1 MTHVRRLRLGLPVA
15 LLATG
20 GCLAT
25 RSDVEKLQLSVTAM
39 QESMRAEQVRSDSTT
54 RALLRAATQQLAQQF
69 DRHFANVS
77 DSVRAVSAGLQR
89 LQGDVQLSMVELR
102 RDMVVVQEGIGISQ
116 RRIQDLKATVEAI
129 PVAPAT
135 QPAPAPG
142 AAPGGAPGAAPGA
155 AQAGTAAPPPSGAPP
170 AATLWSLAR
179 GQLISGATGS
189 ARNGFQTLVNEYP
202 NHERAP
208 DSQMFIAETYAAE
221 GNRPAADSVYAMV
234 VTMYPGTDSAARS
247 IWKRANLAIEVS
259 DKPRAIGLLQQIV
272 DSYPRSDVYENAA
285 DLLRTLRQ
293 P

>member
-1 MTHVRRLRLGLPVA
+1 MALPVA

-54 RALLRAATQQLAQQF
+54 RALLRAVTQQLGQQF
-69 DRHFANVS
+69 DRQFDGVS

-89 LQGDVQLSMVELR
+89 LQGDMSLSMVELR
-102 RDMVVVQEGIGISQ
+102 RDMVVVQEGIGMSQ
-116 RRIQDLKATVEAI
+116 KRIQDLKTSLDAI
-129 PVAPAT
+129 PVAPPA
-135 QPAPAPG
+135 APAQQGGSGLP
-142 AAPGGAPGAAPGA
+142 AAA
-155 AQAGTAAPPPSGAPP
+155 GAPP

-179 GQLISGATGS
+179 GQLTSGATGS
-189 ARNGFQTLVNEYP
+189 ARNGFQMLVNEYP

-208 DSQMFIAETYAAE
+208 EAQMYIAETYSSE
-221 GNRPAADSVYAMV
+221 GNRPAADSVYSMV
-234 VTMYPGTDSAARS
+234 VTKYPGTESAARS

-259 DKPRAIGLLQQIV
+259 DKERAIGLLQQIV
-272 DSYPRSDVYENAA
+272 DKYPRSDVYENAA
-285 DLLRTLRQ
+285 DLLRTLKQ

>member
-1 MTHVRRLRLGLPVA
+1 MINRRHLRMALPVA
-15 LLATG
+15 LVATG

-69 DRHFANVS
+69 DRQFATIS
-77 DSVRAVSAGLQR
+77 DSVRGVSAGLQR
-89 LQGDVQLSMVELR
+89 LQGDVSLSMVELR
-102 RDMVVVQEGIGISQ
+102 RDMVVVQEGIGMSQ
-116 RRIQDLKATVEAI
+116 KRIQDLKTSLEAI
-129 PVAPAT
+129 PVAPPAVSTSAT
-135 QPAPAPG
+135 G
-142 AAPGGAPGAAPGA
+142 AAPAGAAGAPAS
-155 AQAGTAAPPPSGAPP
+155 SGAPP
-170 AATLWSLAR
+170 AGQLWALAR
-179 GQLISGATGS
+179 QQLISGATGS

-234 VTMYPGTDSAARS
+234 VTRYPGTDSAARS

-259 DKPRAIGLLQQIV
+259 DKARAIGLLQEIV
-272 DSYPRSDVYENAA
+272 DRYPRSDVYENAA
-285 DLLRTLRQ
+285 DLLRTLKQ